1 MQRPVVSPQRY
12 RKLTMLALIFVSM
25 IIVTGAS
32 VRLSGSGLGC
42 DDWPN
47 CTAGELI
54 QVTNKNQAIEQIN
67 RLFTGLISI
76 GVIAAIL
83 GSLLRIP
90 KRNDLVALSI
100 SLVAGVFIQAVIGG
114 ISVKLELA
122 WFSVMVHFL
131 ASIVLV
137 SAALVLHRRAGEA
150 PGPYVTI
157 VETRTQ
163 WLARSVLAISVAVLI
178 AGTLVTA
185 AGPHGGDE
193 KATRLGWAIPSV
205 ARFHSALVWLLMA
218 VIIALF
224 VELRRKR
231 GPAEAVR
238 CVEVLLL
245 IGVAQGALGYYQ
257 YFNGIPA
264 LAVGFH
270 VAGAVAVFGTAQWL
284 QLTLRQPT
292 RSETMPA

>member
-1 MQRPVVSPQRY
+1 MTPQKY
-12 RKLTMLALIFVSM
+12 RKFTLAALILVSM

-67 RLFTGLISI
+67 RLFTGLISV

-83 GSLLRIP
+83 GSLVRVP
-90 KRNDLVALSI
+90 KRNDLVALSV
-100 SLVAGVFIQAVIGG
+100 SLVGGVLIQAVIGG
-114 ISVKLELA
+114 ISVKVELA

-137 SAALVLHRRAGEA
+137 SAALVLHYRAGEQ
-150 PGPYVTI
+150 PGPYRSI
-157 VETRTQ
+157 VSARTQ
-163 WLARSVLAISVAVLI
+163 WAARFVLLLTIWVLV

-193 KATRLGWAIPSV
+193 KATRLGWQIPTV
-205 ARFHSALVWLLMA
+205 ARLHSVSVWVLIA
-218 VIIALF
+218 VIIGLF
-224 VELRRKR
+224 VMLRRD
-231 GPAEAVR
+231 GAPQQALR
-238 CVEVLLL
+238 CIEVLLL

-284 QLTLRQPT
+284 QFTLRQPT
-292 RSETMPA
+292 GSETMPA